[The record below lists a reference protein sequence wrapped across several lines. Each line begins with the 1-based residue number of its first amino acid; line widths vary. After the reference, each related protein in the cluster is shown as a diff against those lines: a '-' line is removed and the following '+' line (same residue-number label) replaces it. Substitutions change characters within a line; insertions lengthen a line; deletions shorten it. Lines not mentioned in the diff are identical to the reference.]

1 MTAREAGVSI
11 HQRGK
16 VYWLKRRVPKRY
28 AGIEARKEIWRSLK
42 TDSPAA
48 AKQKAEAVW
57 SELIEGWEARLA
69 GRSDEAEERFA
80 AAQDLAAA
88 RGVRFLSARAVA
100 ELPIGQVLER
110 VEAVAPAATPD
121 QPDRVE
127 ATALLGGAA
136 EVPVTVSR
144 ALELYWGMARDEVLN
159 KSDDQV
165 RRWKN
170 PRKKAIRNFVKVIGD
185 KPISQISADDMG
197 DFRNWWM
204 ERIEAEGLTPN
215 SGNKDLTHLGAVLK
229 TVNARKR
236 LGINLP
242 LSGFS
247 FKQADSTP
255 RPPFSDQWIRERLLA
270 PGALDGLNP
279 EARAIMLGM
288 VNTGYR
294 PGEAAGL
301 MPDDIVLDAEVPH
314 VRIRGNAARAIK
326 NAPSRRDL
334 PLVGVSLEAFKAFP
348 EGFPRYRK
356 DSADLSATVNKY
368 LRANGLAE
376 TERHTLYS
384 LRHSFEDRLLRARVD
399 ERVRRDVLGHA
410 LGRERYGEGG
420 GPAFLL
426 GEIQRAAL

>member
-1 MTAREAGVSI
+1 VSI

-16 VYWLKRRVPKRY
+16 VYWLKRRVPARY
-28 AGIEARKEIWRSLK
+28 SGIETRKEVWRSLK
-42 TDSPAA
+42 TDSPAVA
-48 AKQKAEAVW
+48 AQKAEAVW
-57 SELIEGWEARLA
+57 NELIEGWEARLA
-69 GRSDEAEERFA
+69 GRSAEAEERFA
-80 AAQDLAAA
+80 AARDLAAA

-110 VEAVAPAATPD
+110 VEAVAPAAAPD
-121 QPDRVE
+121 QPDSIE
-127 ATALLGGAA
+127 AAAILGGAGEA
-136 EVPVTVSR
+136 PITVSR
-144 ALELYWGMARDEVLN
+144 ALELYWTMTRDQVLD

-170 PRKKAIRNFVKVIGD
+170 PRKKAIRNFIDVVGD
-185 KPISQISADDMG
+185 KPIAAITADDMG
-197 DFRNWWM
+197 DFRNAWM

-236 LGINLP
+236 LGIDLP
-242 LSGFS
+242 LAGFS
-247 FKQADSTP
+247 FKQGDSAP
-255 RPPFSDQWIRERLLA
+255 RPPFSDDWIRDRVLA

-301 MPDDIVLDAEVPH
+301 MPEDIVLDDDVPH
-314 VRIRGNAARAIK
+314 IRIRGNAARSIK
-326 NAPSRRDL
+326 TGPSRRDL
-334 PLVGVSLEAFKAFP
+334 PLVGVSLAAFKEFP
-348 EGFPRYRK
+348 DGFPRYRK
-356 DSADLSATVNKY
+356 SSAGLSATINKY
-368 LRANGLAE
+368 LRENGLAE
-376 TERHTLYS
+376 TNRHTLYS

>member
-1 MTAREAGVSI
+1 VET
-11 HQRGK
+11 
-16 VYWLKRRVPKRY
+16 
-28 AGIEARKEIWRSLK
+28 RKEIWRSLK
-42 TDSPAA
+42 TDSPGVAA
-48 AKQKAEAVW
+48 QKAEAVW
-57 SELIEGWEARLA
+57 NELIEGWEARLA

-110 VEAVAPAATPD
+110 VEAVAPAAAPD

-127 ATALLGGAA
+127 AAALLGGAA
-136 EVPVTVSR
+136 EVPITVSR
-144 ALELYWGMARDEVLN
+144 ALELYWGMTRDELLN
-159 KSDDQV
+159 KSKDQV

-170 PRKKAIRNFVKVIGD
+170 PRKKAIRNFISVVGD
-185 KPISQISADDMG
+185 KPISQITADDMS

-204 ERIEAEGLTPN
+204 ERIELEGLTTN
-215 SGNKDLTHLGAVLK
+215 SGNKDLTHLGSVLK

-236 LGINLP
+236 LGIALP
-242 LSGFS
+242 VSGFH
-247 FKQADSTP
+247 FKESDSTP
-255 RPPFSDQWIRERLLA
+255 RPPFSDAWIRERLLA
-270 PGALDGLNP
+270 PGALGGLNA
-279 EARAIMLGM
+279 EARAILLVT
-288 VNTGYR
+288 VNTGCR

-301 MPDDIVLDAEVPH
+301 LPEDIVLDAEVPH
-314 VRIRGNAARAIK
+314 IRIRDNAARAIK
-326 NAPSRRDL
+326 NAPSRRNL
-334 PLVGVSLEAFKAFP
+334 PLVGVSLEAFKDFP
-348 EGFPRYRK
+348 NGFPRYQT

-368 LRANGLAE
+368 LRENGLAE

-399 ERVRRDVLGHA
+399 ERVRRDILGHA

>member
-1 MTAREAGVSI
+1 MSI
-11 HQRGK
+11 HQRGN
-16 VYWLKRRVPKRY
+16 VYWLKRRVPARY
-28 AGIEARKEIWRSLK
+28 ASVETRKEVWRSLK
-42 TDSPAA
+42 TDSPAVA
-48 AKQKAEAVW
+48 AQKAEMVW
-57 SELIEGWEARLA
+57 NELIEGWEARLA
-69 GRSDEAEERFA
+69 GRSAEAEERFA

-100 ELPIGQVLER
+100 ELPIGEVLER
-110 VEAVAPAATPD
+110 VEAVAPAGAPEE
-121 QPDRVE
+121 PDRIE
-127 ATALLGGAA
+127 AAALLGGAGEA
-136 EVPVTVSR
+136 PITVSR
-144 ALELYWGMARDEVLN
+144 ALELYWDMSRDQVLD

-170 PRKKAIRNFVKVIGD
+170 PRKKAIRNFINVVGD
-185 KPISQISADDMG
+185 KPMAEISADDMS
-197 DFRNWWM
+197 DFRNAWM

-236 LGINLP
+236 LGIDLP

-247 FKQADSTP
+247 FKQGDSAP
-255 RPPFSDQWIRERLLA
+255 RPPFSDNWIRERLLA
-270 PGALDGLNP
+270 PRALDGLNP

-301 MPDDIVLDAEVPH
+301 MPEDIVLEAEVPYI
-314 VRIRGNAARAIK
+314 RIRANAARAIK
-326 NAPSRRDL
+326 TGPSRRDL
-334 PLVGVSLEAFKAFP
+334 PLVGVSLAAFKDFP

-356 DSADLSATVNKY
+356 NSAGLSATINKY
-368 LRANGLAE
+368 LRENGLAE
-376 TERHTLYS
+376 TDRHTLYS

-399 ERVRRDVLGHA
+399 ERVRRDIMGHA

-420 GPAFLL
+420 GPAFLV

>member
-1 MTAREAGVSI
+1 MSI

-16 VYWLKRRVPKRY
+16 VYWLKRRVPARY
-28 AGIEARKEIWRSLK
+28 SGIETRKEVWRSLK
-42 TDSPAA
+42 TDSPAVA
-48 AKQKAEAVW
+48 AQKAEAVW
-57 SELIEGWEARLA
+57 NELIEGWEARLA
-69 GRSDEAEERFA
+69 GRSAEAEERFEA
-80 AAQDLAAA
+80 ARDLAAA

-100 ELPIGQVLER
+100 ELPIGEVLER
-110 VEAVAPAATPD
+110 VESVAPAGAPEEPD
-121 QPDRVE
+121 LIE
-127 ATALLGGAA
+127 AAALLGGAGEA
-136 EVPVTVSR
+136 PITVSR
-144 ALELYWGMARDEVLN
+144 ALELYWDMTRDQVLE

-170 PRKKAIRNFVKVIGD
+170 PRKKAIRNFINVVGD
-185 KPISQISADDMG
+185 KPMAEISADDMS
-197 DFRNWWM
+197 DFRNAWM
-204 ERIEAEGLTPN
+204 ERIEVEGLTPN

-236 LGINLP
+236 LGIELP
-242 LSGFS
+242 LSGFN
-247 FKQADSTP
+247 FKQGDSAP
-255 RPPFSDQWIRERLLA
+255 RPPFSDNWIRERLLA

-301 MPDDIVLDAEVPH
+301 MPEDIVLGGDVPH
-314 VRIRGNAARAIK
+314 IRIRSNAARTIK

-334 PLVGVSLEAFKAFP
+334 PLLGVSLAAFKDFP
-348 EGFPRYRK
+348 DGFPRYRRN
-356 DSADLSATVNKY
+356 SAGLSATINKY
-368 LRANGLAE
+368 LRENGLVE
-376 TERHTLYS
+376 TQRHTLYS

-399 ERVRRDVLGHA
+399 ERVRRDILGHA

-420 GPAFLL
+420 GPAFLV

>member
-1 MTAREAGVSI
+1 MSI

-28 AGIEARKEIWRSLK
+28 ASVEARKEIWRSLK

-80 AAQDLAAA
+80 AAQDLADA

-110 VEAVAPAATPD
+110 VEAVAPAAAPD
-121 QPDRVE
+121 QPDKIE
-127 ATALLGGAA
+127 AAALLGGAA
-136 EVPVTVSR
+136 DVPITVSR
-144 ALELYWGMARDEVLN
+144 ALRLYWDMTRDEVLD

-170 PRKKAIRNFVKVIGD
+170 PRKKAVRNFIKVIGD
-185 KPISQISADDMG
+185 KPISEINADDMG

-204 ERIEAEGLTPN
+204 ERIEVEGLTPN

-229 TVNARKR
+229 TVNDRKR
-236 LGINLP
+236 LGIALP
-242 LSGFS
+242 ISGFA
-247 FKQADSTP
+247 FKESDSRP
-255 RPPFSDQWIRERLLA
+255 RPPFSDDWICERLLA
-270 PGALDGLNP
+270 PGVLDGLNP
-279 EARAIMLGM
+279 EARAILLGM

-294 PGEAAGL
+294 PGEGAGL

-314 VRIRGNAARAIK
+314 IRIRGNAARTIK
-326 NAPSRRDL
+326 NAPSRRDI
-334 PLVGVSLEAFKAFP
+334 PLVGVSLDAFRDFP

-376 TERHTLYS
+376 TRRHTLYS

-399 ERVRRDVLGHA
+399 ERVRRDILGHA